1 MTQKEHY
8 CSDCPAWSGT
18 DCTNN
23 PYLDGCLKDPN
34 NDKWL
39 NSPENPEH
47 RKWQSPRPNHW
58 FCADGERWQE
68 K

>member
-1 MTQKEHY
+1 MKDNVVMDRENVIKCLEQLKNY

-23 PYLDGCLKDPN
+23 PYRDGCLKDPN
-34 NDKWL
+34 NDEWL

-47 RKWQSPRPNHW
+47 R
-58 FCADGERWQE
+58 
-68 K
+68 

>member
-1 MTQKEHY
+1 VAQKEHY

-34 NDKWL
+34 NDEWL

-47 RKWQSPRPNHW
+47 REWQLPRPDDLH
-58 FCADGERWQE
+58 CTDER
-68 K
+68 

>member
-1 MTQKEHY
+1 MAQEEKNHY

-34 NDKWL
+34 NDEWL
-39 NSPENPEH
+39 YSPENPEH
-47 RKWQSPRPNHW
+47 R
-58 FCADGERWQE
+58 
-68 K
+68 